1 MQVELSRDFG
11 KNSITQ
17 QVKFSVT
24 FNRHKLSISAKYNS
38 TVYSSSFTA
47 PQGSARKKPL
57 CYLRLTLIYS
67 GSIYKNIAFVNTT
80 VLVTHKKYTNIFRF
94 DMKFLCLFSC
104 V

>member
-47 PQGSARKKPL
+47 PPGERAEETLMLFTSYA
-57 CYLRLTLIYS
+57 YL
-67 GSIYKNIAFVNTT
+67 
-80 VLVTHKKYTNIFRF
+80 
-94 DMKFLCLFSC
+94 
-104 V
+104 